1 MIDVIGHVGSEA
13 PIVAA
18 ILEQIAQ
25 WHRIVREAMHKDR
38 LQQTLH
44 IVNRIATGG
53 NAKKDTKQ
61 NEKII
66 ISDLMIMQPQPGKSE
81 AV

>member
-25 WHRIVREAMHKDR
+25 WHRIVREAMHKDG

-53 NAKKDTKQ
+53 NAKKKSQ
-61 NEKII
+61 NKMRK
-66 ISDLMIMQPQPGKSE
+66 L
-81 AV
+81 